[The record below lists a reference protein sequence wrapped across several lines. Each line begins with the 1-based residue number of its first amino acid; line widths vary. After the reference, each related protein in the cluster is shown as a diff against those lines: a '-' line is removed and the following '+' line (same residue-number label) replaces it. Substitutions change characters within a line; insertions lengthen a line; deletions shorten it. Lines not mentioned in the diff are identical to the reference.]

1 MARLPLVIYPDD
13 ILVRRSTDVT
23 EIDQVLVDFVMAMR
37 ETMYTSNGIG
47 LAAPQVAQNIR
58 VVTIDVEPDEG
69 GKKFLHLINPV
80 ILDSHGKT
88 TYDEGCLSFPGLTA
102 EVKRKKEVHVQAYDL
117 NGKLLDFEADG
128 LLAICVQHELDHLNG
143 ITFVDRLS
151 PVQRTLVVRDYLR
164 RREDE
169 AHDDQIDR
177 IIAVHRSE
185 SAAEPTARPAPAA
198 ASPAASHAAFAAT
211 GAATPP

>member
-13 ILVRRSTDVT
+13 ILIRRSTDVT
-23 EIDQVLVDFVMAMR
+23 EIDQALVDFVMAMR
-37 ETMYTSNGIG
+37 ETMYASNGIG

-102 EVKRKKEVHVQAYDL
+102 EVKRKKSLHVQAYDVS
-117 NGKLLDFEADG
+117 GKLLDFEADG
-128 LLAICVQHELDHLNG
+128 LLAICLQHELDHLNG

-169 AHDDQIDR
+169 AYDDQIDR
-177 IIAVHRSE
+177 IVALHRPPVPG
-185 SAAEPTARPAPAA
+185 A
-198 ASPAASHAAFAAT
+198 
-211 GAATPP
+211 GAAQGTPPAGPVHVPSEEKLDDVVAQRS

>member
-13 ILVRRSTDVT
+13 ILVRRSTDVA
-23 EIDQVLVDFVMAMR
+23 EIDQSLVDFIMAMR

-58 VVTIDVEPDEG
+58 VVTIDVQPEEG

-151 PVQRTLVVRDYLR
+151 PVQRTLVVRDYLK

-169 AHDDQIDR
+169 EHDDQIDR
-177 IIAVHRSE
+177 IIAVHRPGGAEGPSSAPASAPASGAGD
-185 SAAEPTARPAPAA
+185 SAAT
-198 ASPAASHAAFAAT
+198 SVAT
-211 GAATPP
+211 RT